1 MQYWAH
7 RAAGTAAAGERKR
20 NEKTR
25 NTWDVGRGL
34 VARRGARAFTGFLA
48 RLDAAW
54 GPRGL
59 RLSGRSVAGAGYS
72 CIIHNNLV
80 LVGEAVASQNFFV
93 TDGNRRA
100 IRLYYMHEHSQRSP
114 KASSGCSRWPYRPSA
129 QLGQAHRMNG
139 GPGRRCC
146 GVASATP
153 RCRID
158 SASQFDPADAWS
170 DDHRQQSPTRAHRRR
185 AGALRRIEL
194 EPDAR
199 GCRQSACE
207 PPRAGARC

>member
-1 MQYWAH
+1 M
-7 RAAGTAAAGERKR
+7 R
-20 NEKTR
+20 
-25 NTWDVGRGL
+25 V
-34 VARRGARAFTGFLA
+34 
-48 RLDAAW
+48 
-54 GPRGL
+54 
-59 RLSGRSVAGAGYS
+59 LSLLSHIS
-72 CIIHNNLV
+72 
-80 LVGEAVASQNFFV
+80 
-93 TDGNRRA
+93 T
-100 IRLYYMHEHSQRSP
+100 HEHSQRSP

-146 GVASATP
+146 GVASVTP
-153 RCRID
+153 RCRVD

-207 PPRAGARC
+207 PAHEGETARDERDERGSAHWERRSELQRWDAAKECGGRAKTAKWLSAIIFSAVSIIFFARLFDCLLVS

>member
-1 MQYWAH
+1 MS
-7 RAAGTAAAGERKR
+7 RAAGGPRAAELCPSARATTRGSNTAARC
-20 NEKTR
+20 R
-25 NTWDVGRGL
+25 NTCRQ
-34 VARRGARAFTGFLA
+34 RPTSARA
-48 RLDAAW
+48 
-54 GPRGL
+54 
-59 RLSGRSVAGAGYS
+59 LSGHTNTQNTVQMR
-72 CIIHNNLV
+72 V
-80 LVGEAVASQNFFV
+80 LSLLSHIS
-93 TDGNRRA
+93 T
-100 IRLYYMHEHSQRSP
+100 HEHSQRSP

-146 GVASATP
+146 GVASVTP
-153 RCRID
+153 RCRVD

>member
-1 MQYWAH
+1 MLGVTWLALFCLALLGH
-7 RAAGTAAAGERKR
+7 RCAQS
-20 NEKTR
+20 
-25 NTWDVGRGL
+25 GL
-34 VARRGARAFTGFLA
+34 YDPISTV
-48 RLDAAW
+48 
-54 GPRGL
+54 
-59 RLSGRSVAGAGYS
+59 LSLLSHIS
-72 CIIHNNLV
+72 
-80 LVGEAVASQNFFV
+80 
-93 TDGNRRA
+93 T
-100 IRLYYMHEHSQRSP
+100 HEHSQRSP

-139 GPGRRCC
+139 GPVRRCC
-146 GVASATP
+146 GVASVTP

-194 EPDAR
+194 ELDAR

-207 PPRAGARC
+207 PPPSRRCELLSELTWPVRASNGRQRPPWTHSNE

>member
-1 MQYWAH
+1 M
-7 RAAGTAAAGERKR
+7 R
-20 NEKTR
+20 
-25 NTWDVGRGL
+25 V
-34 VARRGARAFTGFLA
+34 
-48 RLDAAW
+48 
-54 GPRGL
+54 
-59 RLSGRSVAGAGYS
+59 LSLLSHIS
-72 CIIHNNLV
+72 
-80 LVGEAVASQNFFV
+80 
-93 TDGNRRA
+93 T
-100 IRLYYMHEHSQRSP
+100 HEHSQRSP

-146 GVASATP
+146 GVASVTP
-153 RCRID
+153 RCRVD

-194 EPDAR
+194 EPDGR

-207 PPRAGARC
+207 PAHEGETARDERDERGSAHWERRSELQSEAFHARAFGVEQGSWYLPFMKPLIKIFEGCC

>member
-1 MQYWAH
+1 M
-7 RAAGTAAAGERKR
+7 R
-20 NEKTR
+20 
-25 NTWDVGRGL
+25 V
-34 VARRGARAFTGFLA
+34 
-48 RLDAAW
+48 
-54 GPRGL
+54 
-59 RLSGRSVAGAGYS
+59 LSLLSHIS
-72 CIIHNNLV
+72 
-80 LVGEAVASQNFFV
+80 
-93 TDGNRRA
+93 T
-100 IRLYYMHEHSQRSP
+100 HEHSQRSP

-129 QLGQAHRMNG
+129 QLGQAHRTKG

-146 GVASATP
+146 GVASVTP
-153 RCRID
+153 RCRVD

-207 PPRAGARC
+207 PAHEGETARDERDERGSAHWERRSELQRWDAAKECAETVLSKVVGASQNGKMALSYHFSTVSIFFARLFDCLLVS